1 MSLNGNYLA
10 AEKSFDVKETSPAAF
25 SRSLRAFGPGAASKW
40 ESMLSSKAYLPGI
53 EKGDD
58 LEVCLERGSGIRQ
71 QKLSAVYDGGRLLL
85 ESAVYYDSV

>member
-1 MSLNGNYLA
+1 M
-10 AEKSFDVKETSPAAF
+10 ETISP
-25 SRSLRAFGPGAASKW
+25 LRRASTLKKRAQRRFRRACERLDPGAASKW
-40 ESMLSSKAYLPGI
+40 ESMLSSKALPGI

-85 ESAVYYDSV
+85 GSAVYYDSV